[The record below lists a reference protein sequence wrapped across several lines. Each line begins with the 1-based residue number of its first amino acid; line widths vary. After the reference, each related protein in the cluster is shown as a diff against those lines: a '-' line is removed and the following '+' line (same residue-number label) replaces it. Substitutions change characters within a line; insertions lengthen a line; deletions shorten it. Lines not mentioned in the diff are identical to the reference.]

1 MRYLTIVVFT
11 LVLIGI
17 AFPAEAALRCKARVD
32 KRTGVIGYYFSSST
46 QGNVQWSYNNL
57 GPPREHDESDS
68 PHDFANSERCQASGK
83 GKACVI
89 SDDPD
94 LAGTLPSNCKIYLYS
109 GADDSVCEVFI
120 KDCQRAVRPHPADGF
135 HAIEN
140 NLGSTACFDARH
152 DREWHLSDQSDARGL
167 VQTKA
172 QLEVLNG
179 VVLSDGNARSLHAS
193 GDLELPKLPELRELA
208 SACQGSVGIEDCF
221 DPMGDHCD
229 PCLASLCTE
238 AWPAQDSCVWSASTD
253 PASGQPWAIT
263 RQGGGADGSLIGFD
277 IGPVGAASDCR
288 SVFRYQVS
296 HDVRFV
302 DAAKVSDAYNHASQ
316 EIQ

>member
-1 MRYLTIVVFT
+1 MRYLTIALVF
-11 LVLIGI
+11 IGI
-17 AFPAEAALRCKARVD
+17 AFPADAALRCKARVD
-32 KRTGVIGYYFSSST
+32 KRTGVVGYYFSSST

-57 GPPREHDESDS
+57 GLPREHDESDS
-68 PHDFANSERCQASGK
+68 PHDFANSDRCQASGK

-89 SDDPD
+89 SHDPD

-109 GADDSVCEVFI
+109 GADNSVCEVFI
-120 KDCQRAVRPHPADGF
+120 KDCQRAVRPHPVEGF

-140 NLGSTACFDARH
+140 NFGSTACFDARH

-167 VQTKA
+167 DETKA

-193 GDLELPKLPELRELA
+193 GDLELPTLPELRELA
-208 SACQGSVGIEDCF
+208 SECQGLNEDCI

-229 PCLASLCTE
+229 PCLVNLCTDL
-238 AWPAQDSCVWSASTD
+238 WPEQDSCVWSASTD
-253 PASGQPWAIT
+253 STSGHPWVIT
-263 RQGGGADGSLIGFD
+263 RQGGGADGSLFGFD
-277 IGPVGAASDCR
+277 PGPVLSNSNCR

-302 DAAKVSDAYNHASQ
+302 DAAKVSDAYNHAIQ